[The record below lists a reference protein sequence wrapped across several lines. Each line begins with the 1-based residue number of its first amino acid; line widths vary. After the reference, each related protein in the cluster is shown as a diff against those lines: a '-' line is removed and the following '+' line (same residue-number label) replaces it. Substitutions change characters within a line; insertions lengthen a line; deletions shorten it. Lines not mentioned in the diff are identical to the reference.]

1 MDCAILS
8 LRSALEKVNPP
19 DTLAELRLQYP
30 HASEEVLLENIDK
43 SRSDYEQAIALLQAC
58 NALTLLDDEI
68 EIEFET
74 SQSKTPG
81 DWN

>member
-8 LRSALEKVNPP
+8 LRSALEKVNHP
-19 DTLAELRLQYP
+19 DTLSELRLQYP
-30 HASEEVLLENIDK
+30 HASEEALLENIAE

-58 NALTLLDDEI
+58 NALTLLDDEV

-74 SQSKTPG
+74 SSKTPG